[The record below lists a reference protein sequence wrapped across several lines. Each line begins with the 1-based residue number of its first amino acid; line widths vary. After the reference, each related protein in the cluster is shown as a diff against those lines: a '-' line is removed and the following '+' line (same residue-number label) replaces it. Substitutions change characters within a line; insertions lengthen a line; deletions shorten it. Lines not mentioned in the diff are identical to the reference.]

1 VVDPAENNDEESA
14 SGYRVPCSA
23 GATSMYGR
31 EYCDKKWFKFR
42 FDCNHVEVDSI
53 RSEGAEGNR
62 TLRSTVGRGLCG

>member
-42 FDCNHVEVDSI
+42 FDCNHVECSDPQERKNLSLSS
-53 RSEGAEGNR
+53 SE
-62 TLRSTVGRGLCG
+62 